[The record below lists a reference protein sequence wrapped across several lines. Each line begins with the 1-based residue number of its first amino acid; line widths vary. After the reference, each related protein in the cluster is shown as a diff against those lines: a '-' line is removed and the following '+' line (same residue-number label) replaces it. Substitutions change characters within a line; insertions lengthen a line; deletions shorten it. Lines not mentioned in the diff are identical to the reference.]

1 MADTQIKLGVAALGT
16 RETVNKVKATMAV
29 TAGADT
35 TTTTAV
41 VFEKAFVETPEVIG
55 VVSVDADL
63 VKVNVSATDV
73 TKTGM
78 NVNIYQVLAADLATG
93 SYSVEVIYTGQKV
106 S

>member
-1 MADTQIKLGVAALGT
+1 MADTQTKLGVAALGT
-16 RETVNKVKATMAV
+16 RETVNKCKATLVV

-41 VFEKAFVETPEVIG
+41 VFDKAFVNIPEVIG
-55 VVSVDADL
+55 VLSTDATL
-63 VKVNVSATDV
+63 VKVNVAATDV

-78 NVNIYQVLAADLATG
+78 NVKIYQVLEADLASD
-93 SYSVEVIYTGQKV
+93 SYVVDVIYTGQKV